1 MIIEPGKVS
10 QYGSTLA
17 AGAAGV
23 AGAAGLSGI
32 GISTAKATSKNE
44 NEKSKY
50 DVSNN
55 GSLAN
60 PMDFPKG
67 THPDLEKLF
76 EDPQSIPII
85 PGVTKVTSKK
95 PKESVSWKFE
105 SIKIIIKI
113 NNNKKGKQ

>member
-44 NEKSKY
+44 IYFFNIFEISKRMMLKI
-50 DVSNN
+50 S
-55 GSLAN
+55 SL
-60 PMDFPKG
+60 K
-67 THPDLEKLF
+67 
-76 EDPQSIPII
+76 
-85 PGVTKVTSKK
+85 
-95 PKESVSWKFE
+95 
-105 SIKIIIKI
+105 
-113 NNNKKGKQ
+113 